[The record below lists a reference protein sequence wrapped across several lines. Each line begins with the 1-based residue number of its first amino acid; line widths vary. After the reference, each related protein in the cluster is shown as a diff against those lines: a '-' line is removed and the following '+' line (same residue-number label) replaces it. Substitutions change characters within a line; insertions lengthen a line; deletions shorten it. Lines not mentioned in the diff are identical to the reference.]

1 MSSDKPS
8 SARSSS
14 RSRGKGA
21 LVWFR
26 EDLRLADNPAL
37 AAALKAGGPV
47 TALYVHDE
55 ETRGLRPLGGAS
67 RWWLANSLKSF
78 AKDCGS
84 LGLPFAVRTGK
95 AEDVV
100 REAADEAGVDSVFW
114 NRRYVAAGQ
123 KVDERLKA
131 GFREDGREAESFNAR
146 LLHEPW
152 EVKSKAG
159 DPLKVYT
166 PYWRAAQRRGEPRA
180 PLPRPSKGRIEGGAA
195 LKGVKID
202 DLGLEPTKPDWAG
215 GMREAWTP
223 GEAGARKE
231 LKRFLDDSLKGYAED
246 RDRPDREGTSRLSP
260 HLCFGEVSP
269 FQLWHAVEQAR
280 SEGPAS
286 PKDVDT
292 FRAEL
297 GWREFNHHILH
308 YNPDLAT
315 ENFQKRYDDFPW
327 GKPDASARRAWEK
340 GLTGYPIVDAGMRQ
354 LWTTG
359 WMHNRVRMITASFL
373 IKDLMIHWREG
384 EEWFWD
390 TLVDADHANNPA
402 NWQWVAG
409 SGADAA
415 PYFRVFNPSTQGE
428 KFDPKGD
435 YVRAFVPELKDM
447 PPKWIHKPWD
457 APADVLKKAGV
468 ELGKSY
474 PKPIVDHGKARE
486 RALAA
491 FEKLKSRTA

>member
-1 MSSDKPS
+1 MAD
-8 SARSSS
+8 RTSS
-14 RSRGKGA
+14 RKDQPSGA
-21 LVWFR
+21 LVWLR

-37 AAALKAGGPV
+37 AAAIKAGGPV

-55 ETRGLRPLGGAS
+55 ETAAMRPLGGAS
-67 RWWLANSLKSF
+67 RWWLARSLKSL
-78 AKDCGS
+78 AKDCEAI
-84 LGLPFAVRTGK
+84 GLPFAVRCGK
-95 AEDVV
+95 TEEVI
-100 REAADEAGVDSVFW
+100 REAVDEAGVGSAFW
-114 NRRYVAAGQ
+114 NRRYFEAGV
-123 KVDERLKA
+123 KIDERLKSA
-131 GFREDGREAESFNAR
+131 LRDDGFEAESFNGR
-146 LLHEPW
+146 LLNEPW

-159 DPLKVYT
+159 EPLKVYT
-166 PYWRAAQRRGEPRA
+166 PYWRAAQARGGPRP
-180 PLPRPSKGRIEGGAA
+180 PLPKPTKAKIEAGKA

-202 DLGLEPTKPDWAG
+202 DLGLEPSKPDWAG
-215 GMREAWTP
+215 GLRGSWTP

-231 LKRFLDDSLKGYAED
+231 LQRFLDDSLKGYASD
-246 RDRPDREGTSRLSP
+246 RDRPDRVGTSRLSP

-269 FQLWHAVEQAR
+269 FQLWHSVEQAR

-297 GWREFNHHILH
+297 GWREFNHHILF
-308 YNPDLAT
+308 YNPKLAT
-315 ENFQKRYDDFPW
+315 ENFQKRYDEFPW
-327 GKPDASARRAWEK
+327 GEPDAAHRKAWTK

-373 IKDLMIHWREG
+373 IKHLMIHWRDG

-415 PYFRVFNPSTQGE
+415 PYFRVFNPTTQGE

-435 YVRAFVPELKDM
+435 YVRAFVPELSEM
-447 PPKWIHKPWD
+447 PAKWIHTPWE
-457 APADVLKKAGV
+457 APDDVLAKAGV
-468 ELGKSY
+468 TLGQTY
-474 PKPIVDHGKARE
+474 PKPIVDHAKARG

-491 FEKLKSRTA
+491 FDKLKSRS

>member
-1 MSSDKPS
+1 M
-8 SARSSS
+8 SS
-14 RSRGKGA
+14 RSPSKPSRSTGA

-37 AAALKAGGPV
+37 DAAVKSGEPV

-55 ETRGLRPLGGAS
+55 ETSGLRPLGGAS
-67 RWWLANSLKSF
+67 RWWLSHSLKSL
-78 AKDCGS
+78 AKDCEAI
-84 LGLPFAVRTGK
+84 GLPFAVRTGK
-95 AEDVV
+95 TEDVV
-100 REAADEAGVDSVFW
+100 SEAIGEAGAGSVFW
-114 NRRYVAAGQ
+114 NRRYFEPG
-123 KVDERLKA
+123 KKIDERLKSA
-131 GFREDGREAESFNAR
+131 LRDDGLEAESFNGR
-146 LLHEPW
+146 LLNEPW

-159 DPLKVYT
+159 EPLKVYT
-166 PYWRAAQRRGEPRA
+166 PYWRAAQARGAPRA
-180 PLPRPSKGRIEGGAA
+180 PLPKPTKAKIDGGKA
-195 LKGVKID
+195 LKGEKID
-202 DLGLEPTKPDWAG
+202 ALGLEPTKPDWAG
-215 GMREAWTP
+215 GMRKAWTP

-231 LKRFLDDSLKGYAED
+231 LSRFLEDGLKGYAVN

-269 FQLWHAVEQAR
+269 VQLWHAVEQAR

-308 YNPDLAT
+308 NNPDLAT

-327 GKPDASARRAWEK
+327 GKPDAALRKAWQK

-354 LWTTG
+354 LWITG
-359 WMHNRVRMITASFL
+359 WMHNRVRMIVASFL
-373 IKDLMIHWREG
+373 IKDLMIHWRDG

-415 PYFRVFNPSTQGE
+415 PYFRVFNPATQGE
-428 KFDPKGD
+428 KFDPQGD
-435 YVRAFVPELKDM
+435 YVRAFVPELKEM
-447 PPKWIHKPWD
+447 PAKWIHTPWE
-457 APADVLKKAGV
+457 APGDVLKKAGV
-468 ELGKSY
+468 ELGKDY
-474 PKPIVDHGKARE
+474 PKPIVDHGKARQ

-491 FEKLKSRTA
+491 FEKLKSRSS